1 MGKAIKLDTIERA
14 FSVCKRYALMAKK
27 VDYLK
32 NRRKYDL
39 LREKMHSVTWRTLMN
54 EDNAIYL
61 PQTLIYSLI
70 TTAVNNGKTKQA
82 VITALEAVGYEIL

>member
-1 MGKAIKLDTIERA
+1 MEKIKLDTIERA
-14 FSVCKRYALMAKK
+14 FSVCKRYALLTKK

-32 NRRKYDL
+32 NRKKYDL
-39 LREKMHSVTWRTLMN
+39 LREKMHSVTWRMLIS
-54 EDNAIYL
+54 EENALYI

-70 TTAVNNGKTKQA
+70 LAAVNHDKSKQS